1 MLKKVTAKQFRQT
14 YTTASVQTQ
23 DSRLDETVLTIIS
36 DVRNNGDRALFRL
49 TEELDG
55 VSLSNLQVT
64 GDEFREAEMAISRQ
78 FKTALETARKNI
90 EAFHVEQKEQSW
102 FMNPDSGITLG
113 QKVTPIERVG
123 IYIPGGKAAY
133 PSSVLMNVIPA
144 KLAGVSEIAITTP
157 PDENG
162 NISPYVLAAAME
174 AGADHVYKVGGAQAI
189 AALAY
194 GSETIKSVNKIA
206 GPGNAYVARAK
217 KWVYGDVAIDMIAG
231 PSEICIVA
239 DDTTNA
245 AFAAAD
251 LLSQAEH
258 DEQARPLLVTPSDA
272 MAKAIQEEISN
283 QTEKLE
289 RKATIRQSLEQNGH
303 IIVTETLAEALD
315 TANFIAPEHL
325 QLMIEKPFESLP
337 SITNA
342 GAIFL
347 GDYSPEPLGDY
358 VAGPNHTLPTSGTAV
373 FSSPLGVYDFVKK
386 SSIIHYDQDALTKV
400 SQAVSTLA
408 EAEGLTAHANS
419 VQIRKGEN
427 HA

>member
-162 NISPYVLAAAME
+162 NISPYVLLRPWKQVLIM
-174 AGADHVYKVGGAQAI
+174 
-189 AALAY
+189 
-194 GSETIKSVNKIA
+194 SIKSGA
-206 GPGNAYVARAK
+206 
-217 KWVYGDVAIDMIAG
+217 
-231 PSEICIVA
+231 
-239 DDTTNA
+239 
-245 AFAAAD
+245 
-251 LLSQAEH
+251 H
-258 DEQARPLLVTPSDA
+258 RPLP
-272 MAKAIQEEISN
+272 
-283 QTEKLE
+283 
-289 RKATIRQSLEQNGH
+289 
-303 IIVTETLAEALD
+303 
-315 TANFIAPEHL
+315 HL
-325 QLMIEKPFESLP
+325 LM
-337 SITNA
+337 
-342 GAIFL
+342 
-347 GDYSPEPLGDY
+347 
-358 VAGPNHTLPTSGTAV
+358 
-373 FSSPLGVYDFVKK
+373 
-386 SSIIHYDQDALTKV
+386 
-400 SQAVSTLA
+400 
-408 EAEGLTAHANS
+408 
-419 VQIRKGEN
+419 VQKR
-427 HA
+427 